1 MPDYMQC
8 KDGGLCTQSQQEVI
22 RLLQQ
27 RRLHVL
33 HIHIKALSI
42 SAVFSEIKEI
52 KLRVF
57 PAKSIAGVFQV
68 SYLNELNQ
76 PEYAFN
82 ITDARDLCLSLGVNI
97 ASKDQVLHAL
107 DRGLE
112 TCRFGWIDEHF
123 VVIPRVN
130 ALSNCGQN
138 QTGLVKWRAAVT
150 RKFDV
155 FCFNESAQPEEAMTT
170 RIFESS
176 KNPTLPPFL
185 NIFNFSLPSDLSLLD
200 SLDGVELARVVGGE
214 QSSGRGRVVLIT
226 SVCAV
231 LLLAIAV
238 LAYFKI
244 KTDVHRA
251 DLNQKSDYIEAKEW
265 TSVKIAEQDDRREV
279 GDIAS

>member
-1 MPDYMQC
+1 M
-8 KDGGLCTQSQQEVI
+8 KTI
-22 RLLQQ
+22 WFW
-27 RRLHVL
+27 
-33 HIHIKALSI
+33 IAFALSI
-42 SAVFSEIKEI
+42 SDVFSEIKEI

-57 PAKSIAGVFQV
+57 PANTIAGVFQV

-82 ITDARDLCLSLGVNI
+82 TTDARDLCLSLGVNI
-97 ASKDQVLHAL
+97 ATKDQVMAAL
-107 DRGLE
+107 NRGLE

-123 VVIPRVN
+123 VVIPRVK

-155 FCFNESAQPEEAMTT
+155 FCFNESASQLEAENW
-170 RIFESS
+170 ILESA

-214 QSSGRGRVVLIT
+214 QSSGKGKVVLIT
-226 SVCAV
+226 SACAI

-238 LAYFKI
+238 FAYFKI
-244 KTDVHRA
+244 KRNVHRA
-251 DLNQKSDYIEAKEW
+251 DVNQKRDYIEAKEW
-265 TSVKIAEQDDRREV
+265 TSVKIAEKDDKR
-279 GDIAS
+279 